1 MPIRDYLS
9 NKSVRRLLVLILIL
23 ALGAPV
29 ALFVIYHH
37 TTEDP
42 KIILEV
48 IKSEAD
54 MVFKNVEQTA
64 IRNGINEWRLK
75 ARAAYLI
82 ESQKKMVLE
91 KPKVEFF
98 LENGNNVYLTAQK
111 GVLKID
117 NKDILV
123 SGNVVVTQNSYTL
136 KTKQLMYKHG
146 QRQLFTQNSV
156 KITGSRFNLT
166 AGSMNIDLTQNQALF
181 ENDVTGVF
189 NEAYSF

>member
-9 NKSVRRLLVLILIL
+9 NKSVRRLLVLILFL
-23 ALGAPV
+23 AIGAPV
-29 ALFVIYHH
+29 ALFMIYHNMA
-37 TTEDP
+37 EDP

-48 IKSEAD
+48 IKNEAD

-98 LENGNNVYLTAQK
+98 IENGNNVYLTAQK

-117 NKDILV
+117 SKDILV
-123 SGNVVVTQNSYTL
+123 SGNVIVTQNNYTL
-136 KTKQLMYKHG
+136 KTKQIMYKHD
-146 QRQLFTQNSV
+146 QKQLFTQNFV
-156 KITGSRFNLT
+156 KITGSRFDLT
-166 AGSMNIDLTQNQALF
+166 AGSMNIDLTQNQGLF
-181 ENDVTGVF
+181 DNGVTGVF